1 MSLSLY
7 QQLLRDEYAKL
18 SPILREIHGQQP
30 ELKASGVVQVEYGK
44 GFLVRLLNRCFAMP
58 REGKNVLTRLQII
71 RTENKEIWTR
81 EFNDQIFRTEQF
93 IKNDL
98 LIEQMGKI
106 VLAFS
111 LHEKK
116 SGLEFRHEFSGIFS
130 MKLPKIMSVAT
141 TAFIEAENDGWRIH
155 VETRAPIVGL
165 LIQYYGTFTVEL

>member
-7 QQLLRDEYAKL
+7 QQLLRENYSKL

-58 REGKNVLTRLQII
+58 REGKNVLTKLHII

-81 EFNDQIFRTEQF
+81 EFNNQIFRTEQF

-116 SGLEFRHEFSGIFS
+116 SGLEFRHEFSGVFS

-165 LIQYYGTFTVEL
+165 LLKYYGTFTVEL